1 MFTNLKKP
9 DKKLIGLGSGDQTQH
24 PASDSQILP
33 KVTNSFTVGHFDDG
47 FFISCALD

>member
-9 DKKLIGLGSGDQTQH
+9 DKKLVGLGSGDQTQH
-24 PASDSQILP
+24 LASDSQILP

-47 FFISCALD
+47 ILLAVH